1 LRGGDKKINQTSHI
15 LGLGIDISKSKA
27 NICLKEDSK
36 VLENFIVT
44 NDEEGITTL
53 INKLGKYININNKK
67 EQEENCL
74 IIKTA
79 IESTGNLWINM
90 YEALERQK
98 GVDISLA
105 NPLKTKAIAEAKI
118 KYDKLDASILAD
130 LARADLISKCY
141 VPDKEIRDI
150 RSLVRHRIDLSR
162 RRTQLKN
169 KVHNLLDKYML
180 KYKGDIFSK
189 IGLQWLLANSDTRLS
204 IVDKQILNSYLK
216 EISTINE
223 LISDVEKEMANLA
236 INDRRVEL
244 LLGFTGIDYYGAL
257 LLISEIGDITRFSNP
272 KKLVSWVGLTPSLY
286 QSGNISRTGRITKQ
300 GNSRIRWYLVEASTM
315 AARYDPKMKTFYER
329 ILKKK
334 GNQKARVAVA
344 RKMLVSIY
352 YVLTRHELYH
362 GHREELQITKIKNMK
377 RISTR

>member
-1 LRGGDKKINQTSHI
+1 M
-15 LGLGIDISKSKA
+15 
-27 NICLKEDSK
+27 
-36 VLENFIVT
+36 T
-44 NDEEGITTL
+44 NDENGIISL
-53 INKLGKYININNKK
+53 VNRLESYLVEGKY
-67 EQEENCL
+67 L
-74 IIKTA
+74 IKTA

-90 YEALERQK
+90 YEALEKQK
-98 GVDISLA
+98 VVDISLA
-105 NPLKTKAIAEAKI
+105 NPLKTRAIAEAKI

-141 VPDKEIRDI
+141 VPHKEIRDI
-150 RSLVRHRIDLSR
+150 RSLIRHRIDLSQ

-180 KYKGDIFSK
+180 KYKGNLFSNT
-189 IGLQWLLANSDTRLS
+189 GLEWLASNSDIKLS
-204 IVDKQILNSYLK
+204 MVDKQVLNSHLK

-223 LISDVEKEMANLA
+223 LIADVEKEMTNLA
-236 INDRRVEL
+236 INDPRVDL

-257 LLISEIGDITRFSNP
+257 LLLYEIGDITRFSNP
-272 KKLVSWVGLTPSLY
+272 KKLVSWVGLAPSLY
-286 QSGNISRTGRITKQ
+286 QSGNITRTGSITRQ
-300 GNSRIRWYLVEASTM
+300 GNTRIRWYLVEAALM
-315 AARYDPKMKTFYER
+315 AAMYDPKMKIFYDR

-352 YVLTRHELYH
+352 YVLTRNEMYH

-377 RISTR
+377 RISSR

>member
-1 LRGGDKKINQTSHI
+1 VRQKISQTSHI

-27 NICLKEDSK
+27 NICLKEDSR

-44 NDEEGITTL
+44 NDQKGITTL
-53 INKLGKYININNKK
+53 INKLEQYINKK
-67 EQEENCL
+67 REEENCL

-90 YEALERQK
+90 YEALERQN
-98 GVDISLA
+98 GIDISLA
-105 NPLKTKAIAEAKI
+105 NPLKTRAIAEARI

-141 VPDKEIRDI
+141 VPDKEIREI
-150 RSLVRHRIDLSR
+150 RSLVRHRIDLSQ

-180 KYKGDIFSK
+180 KYKGDLFNS
-189 IGLQWLLANSDTRLS
+189 IGLKWLAANSDTKLS
-204 IVDKQILNSYLK
+204 TVDRQVLNSHLK

-223 LISDVEKEMANLA
+223 LITDVEKEMVNFA
-236 INDRRVEL
+236 INDRRVDL

-272 KKLVSWVGLTPSLY
+272 KKLVSWVGLAPSLY
-286 QSGNISRTGRITKQ
+286 QSGNIIRTGRITRQ

-329 ILKKK
+329 IQKKK

-344 RKMLVSIY
+344 RKLLVSIY
-352 YVLTRHELYH
+352 HVLTRNELYD
-362 GHREELQITKIKNMK
+362 GHRQELQITKIKNMK
-377 RISTR
+377 RISSK